1 MKRKGTA
8 ATKAKNKY
16 NAENYD
22 RLYPYV
28 KKGRKAVYEEAAKAA
43 GVSLND
49 YIITAIEEKVARD
62 RLKEENKTGMAGK
75 KLIKELIS

>member
-1 MKRKGTA
+1 MERKGTA

-16 NAENYD
+16 NAANYD

-28 KKGRKAVYEEAAKAA
+28 KKGRKAAYEEAAREAE
-43 GVSLND
+43 VSLND

-62 RLKEENKTGMAGK
+62 QLKVCQRSTKR
-75 KLIKELIS
+75 KE